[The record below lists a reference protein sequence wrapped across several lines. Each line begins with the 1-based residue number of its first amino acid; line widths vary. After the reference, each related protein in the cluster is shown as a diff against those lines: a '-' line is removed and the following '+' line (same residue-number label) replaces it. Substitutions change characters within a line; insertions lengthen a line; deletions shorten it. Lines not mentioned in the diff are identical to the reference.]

1 MKKIL
6 LFSILL
12 LSIISC
18 SSDESDTKDFT
29 VEFLSNTPNS
39 AVYISGINIKGKY
52 IKNYH
57 KEKVTLGKID
67 YSFYA
72 RCDDEKTLIS
82 IKLYNSR
89 GKLIDEES
97 GNKSIAIVGKSF

>member
-12 LSIISC
+12 LSVISC

-39 AVYISGINIKGKY
+39 AVYISGNNIEGKY
-52 IKNYH
+52 IKSYH

-67 YSFYA
+67 YIFRAS
-72 RCDDEKTLIS
+72 CDDEKTLIS

-89 GKLIDEES
+89 GKLVNEKS
-97 GNKSIAIVGKSF
+97 GNKLIAIGGNSF